1 MSQAAGRRLAAT
13 IGRVLAFAVLS
24 IVLLLAL
31 VLAGGLLAGDSMQAS
46 LAVQTVA
53 MAIAATAA
61 GAILIVR
68 LDGRPAGALGI
79 AWTSRTPAEWGIGLA
94 LGIGAIVAGTA
105 LLAAGGLVRYT
116 GEPGSVGGWLGAVAS
131 HFGILAVAAY
141 AEEALFRGYAYQ
153 ALVRGIGAV
162 PATVLASGG
171 FAIAHAQNPNVDAL
185 ALVNI
190 FAAGVVLSVA
200 YLRTLSLWFATA
212 VHLGWN
218 WGMASLLDLP
228 VSGLT
233 MFDTP
238 LYEPIVRGPD
248 WLSGGAFGPEAGLV
262 GTAAFAGLLLAMIRM
277 RRVAPAPEMRAL
289 RPLVEDGRERE

>member
-1 MSQAAGRRLAAT
+1 MTRPAGRRLAAA
-13 IGRVLAFAVLS
+13 IGRVLAFVVLS
-24 IVLLLAL
+24 GALLLVL
-31 VLAGGLLAGDSMQAS
+31 SLAGGLVAGESIEATLAI
-46 LAVQTVA
+46 QTVA

-68 LDGRPAGALGI
+68 LDGRRAGALGI
-79 AWTSRTPAEWGIGLA
+79 AWTSRTLAEWGIGLA
-94 LGIGAIVAGTA
+94 LGIGAIGAATA
-105 LLAAGGLVRYT
+105 VLVAGGLVGYT
-116 GEPGSVGGWLGAVAS
+116 GEAGTAIGWVRAVVA

-141 AEEALFRGYAYQ
+141 AEEAVFRGYAYQ
-153 ALVRGIGAV
+153 ALVRGIGAI

-171 FAIAHAQNPNVDAL
+171 FALAHAQNTNVDAL

-190 FAAGVVLSVA
+190 FAAGVMLSVA

-238 LYEPIVRGPD
+238 LYEPVVRGPD
-248 WLSGGAFGPEAGLV
+248 WLSGGAFGPEAGLAGTLGFV
-262 GTAAFAGLLLAMIRM
+262 GALLVMLRM
-277 RRVAPAPEMRAL
+277 KRVAPAPEMRAL
-289 RPLVEDGRERE
+289 RPLVEDGKERE